1 MRESEPMEFKKR
13 RTVILKVGEKN
24 IPLNPFV
31 QDFIKSTT
39 VGMLKS
45 LKKSDI
51 KEGDIIELKI
61 LVAADDL
68 R

>member
-1 MRESEPMEFKKR
+1 MRESELMEFKER
-13 RTVILKVGEKN
+13 RTVILKVGEEN

-31 QDFIKSTT
+31 QDFIKGTT

-45 LKKSDI
+45 LKKTDI
-51 KEGDIIELKI
+51 KEGDIIELKM
-61 LVAADDL
+61 LVGADDL